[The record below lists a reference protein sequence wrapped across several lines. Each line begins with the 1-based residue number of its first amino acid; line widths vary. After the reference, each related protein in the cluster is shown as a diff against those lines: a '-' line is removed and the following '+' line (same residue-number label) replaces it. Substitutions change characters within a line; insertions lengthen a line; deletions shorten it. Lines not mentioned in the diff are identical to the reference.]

1 MKGIDISK
9 HNGNIDFKKV
19 KNAGIEFAIIRLGW
33 IGNKNNHSLD
43 EKFLEY
49 YNDAKSVGLKIGLYV
64 FNYCNNVNTVKS
76 GAEWTIKQIKKYN
89 IELDK
94 PIFIDMEDD
103 TNQSPL
109 LHTFGKYALTNIAK
123 TFCKEIQLNG
133 FLSGVYANLNWF
145 TKYLDINS
153 LLDYKIWLA
162 QWTDAKTHS
171 AKFKVDLW
179 QYTSKGKVD
188 GISGNVDLNK
198 CLNCTET
205 EENITGKKS
214 NGEIAKEVIY
224 GKWGNGEDRKT
235 KLEKAGYNYKEI
247 QEIVNKKMNMT
258 IKEVAKDV
266 IDGFWGNGNDRQELL
281 EKAGYNYEEVQEKV
295 NEILGVKLVKT
306 YNVKSGDTLSKIAK
320 DNNTTVEKIVKIN
333 NIKNANLIY
342 TGQVIKLN

>member
-9 HNGNIDFKKV
+9 HNGEIDFKKV
-19 KNAGIEFAIIRLGW
+19 KEDGIDFVILRIGW
-33 IGNKNNHSLD
+33 IGNKENHTID
-43 EKFLEY
+43 EKFETNY
-49 YNDAKSVGLKIGLYV
+49 KQAKAQNLKIGFYV
-64 FNYCNNVNTVKS
+64 YSYVETKS
-76 GAEWTIKQIKKYN
+76 AMESAIKWVQKQIKGKDF
-89 IELDK
+89 EL
-94 PIFIDMEDD
+94 PLFIDIEDEQISNL
-103 TNQSPL
+103 TK
-109 LHTFGKYALTNIAK
+109 TELTNLCK
-123 TFCKEIQLNG
+123 QFCNG
-133 FLSGVYANLNWF
+133 LDGITTGVYANLSWF
-145 TKYLDINS
+145 NNKLNVED
-153 LLDYKIWLA
+153 LEEYKIWLA
-162 QWTDAKTHS
+162 QWRDAETHS

-224 GKWGNGEDRKT
+224 GKWGNGKDRKT
-235 KLEKAGYNYKEI
+235 KLENAGYNYAEI
-247 QEIVNKKMNMT
+247 QEIVNKKMSMT
-258 IKEVAKDV
+258 ITEVAKDV
-266 IDGFWGNGNDRQELL
+266 IDEFWGNGNDRQELL

-306 YNVKSGDTLSKIAK
+306 YTVKSGDTLSKIAK
-320 DNNTTVEKIVKIN
+320 DNNTTVEKLVKIN

>member
-19 KNAGIEFAIIRLGW
+19 KEDGIEFAIIRIGW
-33 IGNKNNHSLD
+33 IGNKENHTID
-43 EKFLEY
+43 EKFETNY
-49 YNDAKSVGLKIGLYV
+49 RQAKEQNLKIGFYV
-64 FNYCNNVNTVKS
+64 YSYVETKS
-76 GAEWTIKQIKKYN
+76 AMESAIKWVQKQIKGKEF
-89 IELDK
+89 EL
-94 PIFIDMEDD
+94 PLFIDIED
-103 TNQSPL
+103 TQISNL
-109 LHTFGKYALTNIAK
+109 TKTELTNLCK
-123 TFCKEIQLNG
+123 QFCNG
-133 FLSGVYANLNWF
+133 FDGITTGVYANLSWF
-145 TKYLDINS
+145 NNKLNVED
-153 LLDYKIWLA
+153 LEEYKIWLA

-235 KLEKAGYNYKEI
+235 KLENAGYNYAEI
-247 QEIVNKKMNMT
+247 QEIVNKKMSMT
-258 IKEVAKDV
+258 ITEVAKDV

-306 YNVKSGDTLSKIAK
+306 YTVKSGDTLSKIAK
-320 DNNTTVEKIVKIN
+320 DNNTTVEKLVKIN